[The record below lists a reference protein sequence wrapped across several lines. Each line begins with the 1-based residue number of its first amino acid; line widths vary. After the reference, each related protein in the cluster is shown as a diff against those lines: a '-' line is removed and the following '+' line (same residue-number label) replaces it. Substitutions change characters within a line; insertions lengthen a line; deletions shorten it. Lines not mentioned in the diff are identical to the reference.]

1 MDSLE
6 NNLNKLI
13 NYNQAHLKLIVK
25 ALKTILHL
33 KLIEDKNHNKGVL
46 IIQHQVI
53 VFQKVNL

>member
-13 NYNQAHLKLIVK
+13 NCNRAHLKLIAK

-33 KLIEDKNHNKGVL
+33 KSIEDKNHNKVL
-46 IIQHQVI
+46 IIQHQII
-53 VFQKVNL
+53 VFQKANL